1 MPEPRALRLAA
12 GHGPRRRAGRWSSGA
27 RDSRDTIATARLIP
41 KRGPATE
48 IRISYRNNALEN
60 QR

>member
-12 GHGPRRRAGRWSSGA
+12 GHGPRRRVRRESHGT
-27 RDSRDTIATARLIP
+27 RDTIATARLIP

>member
-1 MPEPRALRLAA
+1 MPEPRALRTMA
-12 GHGPRRRAGRWSSGA
+12 GHGPRRRARRGCPA
-27 RDSRDTIATARLIP
+27 TRDTRDTIATARLIP